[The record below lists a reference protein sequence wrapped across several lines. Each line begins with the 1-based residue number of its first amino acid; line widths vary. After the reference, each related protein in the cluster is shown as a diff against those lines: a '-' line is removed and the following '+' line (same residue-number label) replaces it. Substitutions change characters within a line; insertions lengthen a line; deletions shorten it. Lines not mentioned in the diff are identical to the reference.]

1 MTIFNR
7 SVNLDILKPA
17 SPYNFSQKYLHPQI
31 PVNLCVSFF
40 FLFLCFFF
48 LLCNNTLAP
57 ILLNLLTICSWVWG
71 YMLDPGHPTRSH
83 TVKLNWLYSFSW
95 KSIWGPC
102 SVLCSE
108 ALWISMIF
116 ADTWSHLDFSR
127 QFYPKK
133 FMWISMVCAATWSY
147 VNVHRSCS
155 YHRPCG
161 CSSIVLLYKSMWVS
175 VAGYFI
181 ALWKLIP
188 C

>member
-40 FLFLCFFF
+40 FLFLRFFF

-95 KSIWGPC
+95 KPIWGPC

-116 ADTWSHLDFSR
+116 ADTWSHLDFLR
-127 QFYPKK
+127 QCYPKNPCE
-133 FMWISMVCAATWSY
+133 FQWS
-147 VNVHRSCS
+147 VLLPEAMLMFIGHVPITDPVDVHRSC
-155 YHRPCG
+155 YYTNPCG
-161 CSSIVLLYKSMWVS
+161 CLLQD
-175 VAGYFI
+175 I
-181 ALWKLIP
+181 LLH
-188 C
+188 CEN